1 MEINLLLTGIIVFL
15 LVVMLYERVMNRKR
29 ESELLNRLMSKNFA
43 EYSLIVNNEKNN
55 SRPLES
61 SVSSVEREK

>member
-15 LVVMLYERVMNRKR
+15 LVIMLYERVMNRKR